1 VTRAPRAALGAARA
15 AALACAVSA
24 VLGLAAG
31 CGGPSRK
38 LDEAATLER
47 EKRPRDALALYQ
59 AALGE
64 LGEGPLDGEAVV
76 LRLSAIRRAADIAY
90 LETGDY
96 PAAVAYYRRV
106 VALAPGTPEARAA
119 RVTIAEIYRERF
131 KDPQGAIAQWAA
143 IAQEGGVDGAAGAQL
158 QVARLYLEAG
168 DPGQARTEARV
179 LREKWPHAPEAA
191 EAELVTVQAFAQER
205 KLEDAARAADAA
217 AAAWPAQPASARA
230 LETAAT
236 LLAEDG
242 RLERAEAFY
251 ARAIAGHPN
260 PQAVETSLAAVR
272 RRREAKG
279 IAHPGDRAAALDHN
293 LPKQKK
299 EHRR

>member
-1 VTRAPRAALGAARA
+1 MTRTPRAARGARRA
-15 AALACAVSA
+15 AARACAVSA
-24 VLGLAAG
+24 ALACVLG

-38 LDEAATLER
+38 LDEATTLER
-47 EKRPRDALALYQ
+47 EQRPREALALYQ

-64 LGEGPLDGEAVV
+64 LGDGPMDGDAAQ

-90 LETGDY
+90 LQTGDY

-143 IAQEGGVDGAAGAQL
+143 IAQEGGPAGAAPGQL

-168 DPGQARTEARV
+168 DPGQARTEARI
-179 LREKWPHAPEAA
+179 LREKWPQAPEAA
-191 EAELVTVQAFAQER
+191 EAQLVTVQAFAQER
-205 KLEDAARAADAA
+205 KVEDAVRAAEAA
-217 AAAWPAQPASARA
+217 SAAWPARPATARA
-230 LETAAT
+230 LETVAT
-236 LLAEDG
+236 LLAQDG
-242 RLERAEAFY
+242 RLERAEALY
-251 ARAIAGHPN
+251 ARAVAGHPN

-279 IAHPGDRAAALDHN
+279 VARPGDRAAALDHH
-293 LPKQKK
+293 LPKQK
-299 EHRR
+299 EHQHP